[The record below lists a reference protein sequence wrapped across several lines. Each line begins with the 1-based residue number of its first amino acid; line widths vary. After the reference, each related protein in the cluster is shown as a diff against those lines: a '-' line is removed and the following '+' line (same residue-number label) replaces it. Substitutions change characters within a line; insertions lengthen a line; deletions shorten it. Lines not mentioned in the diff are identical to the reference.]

1 MFYIKERSYRPSSKI
16 VIYLLDVQVFRS
28 QHYIYE
34 RANVVLTMLESVE
47 SILYTRSSPRDVFEE
62 KKQIVK
68 NLYLSN
74 IAEEFIAMQ
83 VDLEIPMVIGILKE
97 LDVYKGEIDDEREIT
112 LVNHRVWQNH
122 EKNRNNNTG

>member
-1 MFYIKERSYRPSSKI
+1 
-16 VIYLLDVQVFRS
+16 
-28 QHYIYE
+28 
-34 RANVVLTMLESVE
+34 MLESVPYAT
-47 SILYTRSSPRDVFEE
+47 SRLKDISEE

-97 LDVYKGEIDDEREIT
+97 WDVYKGEKNDEQELT
-112 LVNHRVWQNH
+112 LVNQRM
-122 EKNRNNNTG
+122 